1 MGILDA
7 IFSAAFEGET
17 PPTVP
22 TWVEWEHV
30 ARGITHCP
38 VCLKL
43 DGCWFTDETK
53 PMLPQH
59 PRCHCQANPLSFS
72 RVLSEAKATS
82 KYSKFDPYLFDPE
95 NAYKH
100 GKQKMFESWG
110 YSVDDS
116 QWLQKEFER
125 QALDK
130 YVSGE
135 YQLGV
140 LDKFGQ
146 RIHIRIEIPRK
157 NSTEKVS
164 FYTGWM
170 VHPGGQIKLN
180 TPYGGK

>member
-1 MGILDA
+1 
-7 IFSAAFEGET
+7 
-17 PPTVP
+17 
-22 TWVEWEHV
+22 
-30 ARGITHCP
+30 
-38 VCLKL
+38 
-43 DGCWFTDETK
+43 
-53 PMLPQH
+53 
-59 PRCHCQANPLSFS
+59 
-72 RVLSEAKATS
+72 
-82 KYSKFDPYLFDPE
+82 
-95 NAYKH
+95 
-100 GKQKMFESWG
+100 MFESWG

>member
-17 PPTVP
+17 PPSVP
-22 TWVEWEHV
+22 TWGEWEHV
-30 ARGITHCP
+30 ATGRTHCP

-59 PRCHCQANPLSFS
+59 PRCYCQVNPLSFF
-72 RVLSEAKATS
+72 RVLSEAKATT

-110 YSVDDS
+110 YSIDDS
-116 QWLQKEFER
+116 QWLQNELER

-135 YQLGV
+135 YTLGK
-140 LDKFGQ
+140 LNKDGQ
-146 RIHIRIEIPRK
+146 RISIRVEIPRK
-157 NSTEKVS
+157 DKQGTVS
-164 FYTGWM
+164 FVTGWM
-170 VHPGGQIKLN
+170 VYPNGQIQMT
-180 TPYGGK
+180 TPYGGD